1 MARSGYVD
9 ERIVEMQF
17 DNQQF
22 EKNANQS
29 ISTLDKLK
37 QSLNLDGA
45 AKGFDELD
53 QKAKGIDFST
63 VQEGIAAIGDKFT
76 MMGMIGFTAM
86 QRISN
91 SLIDMG
97 MNLGRTLLGLDGIS
111 VGFDR
116 YAEKSGHVKTIMTA
130 TGESIENVSEVLND
144 LNWFTDETS
153 YAFTDMV
160 NTMGKFTSAGV
171 KLSTAKEAVEGIAL
185 WAAESGQNAQTASRA
200 MFQLSQAYGRGTIQL
215 QDWMS
220 VEQANM
226 STQKIQN
233 ELIKEGG
240 DEAKKAIDKYG
251 GFRDSLRSGWLTTEV
266 FNKVMQKYS
275 EGVTEANYENGKF
288 TKGVTEMSE
297 AAFRNA
303 QEARTY
309 KDAIDAVKEAVST
322 GWSQSFELIF
332 GNAEESAIIWTD
344 LANTLIGVADK
355 FTAFRNDVLE
365 VWNDIG
371 GRDTMVE
378 AAYNMFSGIGRIGNS
393 VGKSFST
400 ALHLSKTVE
409 ELQSQEWA
417 TTKEARDLFAE
428 LKDAQDQLYR
438 ATTSGADFPIERIE
452 ELQQAVD
459 DAMGSLNAMDRAHT
473 LNNISESVL
482 KFSNAFKDLTHPVQK
497 LDELMKKVHELQK
510 IRDSLS
516 NGLEDSARK
525 AAINEQIE
533 GYYEQGRALTNLNVI
548 YSNLKQV
555 FEAFVSVVKVGKEI
569 FTGLVE
575 GFKPIG
581 AVLSNLATPLAAFI
595 GSIGRLISA
604 FNNALVKSGIIRE
617 SMSGAGKT
625 IANFLTPI
633 VETLAGWI
641 ELVTEKI
648 DQMASNIEKGISP
661 LTGILDGAK
670 EAVLGFFKSFES
682 KESKDAGSGK
692 NIEILDKIKN
702 ALSKF
707 IQFISP
713 AVNRISSVF
722 GNLFKD
728 LDLNKLFTIAGGSG
742 VVSYLFS
749 YRNLL
754 SNISK
759 WFKEMRESSEELRK
773 NGPSI
778 FGSLQE
784 SIDGLFNSVSKFAKA
799 GAFLQVAIAIGILA
813 VSLNTLSKIKPAN
826 LAAATGAVTAM
837 FIELFG
843 AIALFEKFGGNKT
856 KHIEKVTT
864 AMTKVA
870 SAVLVL
876 SKAVAILGA
885 LDTGQLEKGVIAIGV
900 IMLELTAYSKL
911 NEKAKGFKS
920 SGIIILA
927 AGLWLMS
934 KAVESLGKIDTDVL
948 IKGIKAMGA
957 VMLELAAFANLTKNV
972 GGFNAIGVALGMTIM
987 AGALFLLG
995 QVVKSI
1001 GKIDADVLKQGLMG
1015 LAGILVEVGVA
1026 LAALSKADV
1035 LKVSASFL
1043 VMSVAIAAITAS
1055 VAAMGM
1061 LGLDKVKT
1069 GLIGIG
1075 GALAIVGAVLG
1086 GLSVLTKGGNGLIK
1100 TASAITLVAV
1110 AMNLLAIP
1118 LALLGAIG
1126 MDNVVTGLVGLGGAL
1141 LIVGVASKLLEPL
1154 AVSML
1159 KLSGNLLIFGIAL
1172 TAAGVGIAAFA
1183 TALKFLASSDP
1194 RKIAEA
1200 LVILGGGL
1208 LGLVAIAS
1216 LVQPFIGALLS
1227 LAGTMALIGVAA
1239 LALGFGLS
1247 LISSSTIT
1255 AAQAIGDA
1263 IVVLVEKISEQLPA
1277 ILSLIGD
1284 LVVGIINTIGE
1295 KLPEIIESGVSIA
1308 IGFIG
1313 GIAQGI
1319 VDHTDEALV
1328 AMEALVNSLVYFALS
1343 ALQAL
1348 VKDIPVVGDD
1358 IAGALE
1364 GVKNSVKEKVD
1375 SAEFEEAGKAGGDRL
1390 DRGLN
1395 SKKNDIKN
1403 TGTSLSEEGITGV
1416 LSKENDWGTSGT
1428 DLATLFGDKVFH
1440 EGGFINSAGVHLG
1453 EEGSEGIDS
1462 TQGLWSDSGNY
1473 TVDGLYESL
1482 TSQYNK
1488 DRVYDAGYS
1497 LGGSANAGYNNALMI
1512 NSPSKKM
1519 MWSAEMTIAGLVK
1532 GFDDFGYRAA
1542 GSGTKLG
1549 EGVLDA
1555 ISTTLSTIDSV
1566 MDEDDFSPVISPV
1579 LDLTNVEQGAGRLDT
1594 LLASRRVGVTA
1605 SAFGSRF
1612 ADPATAVTTNGNS
1625 VVIQN
1630 LTVNGTE
1637 NMNVNELS
1645 DAVIDKLNRQIASEN
1660 SRWAY

>member
-63 VQEGIAAIGDKFT
+63 VQEGIAAIGDKFS
-76 MMGMIGFTAM
+76 MMGMLGFTAM

-97 MNLGRTLLGLDGIS
+97 MNLSRTLLGLDGIS

-130 TGESIENVSEVLND
+130 TGESIENVSEVLDD

-171 KLSTAKEAVEGIAL
+171 KLGTAKEAVEGIAL

-240 DEAKKAIDKYG
+240 EAAKSAIAKYG

-275 EGVTEANYENGKF
+275 EGVTEANYSNGKF
-288 TKGVTEMSE
+288 TGGVTEMSE
-297 AAFRNA
+297 AAFKAA

-322 GWSQSFELIF
+322 GWSQSFELMF

-344 LANTLIGVADK
+344 LANALIGVADK

-371 GRDTMVE
+371 GRDKMVD
-378 AAYNMFSGIGRIGNS
+378 AAYKTFSGIGKIGNAIS
-393 VGKSFST
+393 GSFARSLGIGKT
-400 ALHLSKTVE
+400 LD
-409 ELQSQEWA
+409 ELKNSEWA
-417 TTKEARDLFAE
+417 TTAE
-428 LKDAQDQLYR
+428 TRGL
-438 ATTSGADFPIERIE
+438 IE
-452 ELQQAVD
+452 EIESLEEQITRFAGYEDSADLVSDYQMQIDELMGTLQ
-459 DAMGSLNAMDRAHT
+459 SMDRAHT
-473 LNNISESVL
+473 LDNISASIQKFAGNFQYFAQPFDRLNELQIKINGLRREQAELTKEQIKAGASDALEEQIQKLKEEQKELNAVL
-482 KFSNAFKDLTHPVQK
+482 PILEAFKSVWEAVLSVIK
-497 LDELMKKVHELQK
+497 L
-510 IRDSLS
+510 
-516 NGLEDSARK
+516 
-525 AAINEQIE
+525 
-533 GYYEQGRALTNLNVI
+533 
-548 YSNLKQV
+548 
-555 FEAFVSVVKVGKEI
+555 GKEI
-569 FTGLVE
+569 VSSFIE
-575 GFKPIG
+575 GFKPIK
-581 AVLSNLATPLAAFI
+581 AVLSNLIAPISNLI
-595 GSIGRLISA
+595 GSIGRLIKA
-604 FNNALVKSGIIRE
+604 FNNALVESGIIKE
-617 SMSGAGKT
+617 SLVGTGNT
-625 IANFLTPI
+625 IADFLSPI
-633 VETLAGWI
+633 VEKLAGWI
-641 ELVTEKI
+641 DIVTSAINK
-648 DQMASNIEKGISP
+648 MAYNIENGLSPIS
-661 LTGILDGAK
+661 GFLDKAREAITKFFDSFGPK
-670 EAVLGFFKSFES
+670 ET
-682 KESKDAGSGK
+682 KEVSSDK
-692 NIEILDKIKN
+692 NFAILDKIKS
-702 ALSKF
+702 AFSKF
-707 IQFISP
+707 VEFITP
-713 AVNRISSVF
+713 LANRISSTF
-722 GNLFKD
+722 GNLFKN
-728 LDLNKLFTIAGGSG
+728 LDLNKIFTIAGGSG
-742 VVSYLFS
+742 VISYLFS

-759 WFKEMRESSEELRK
+759 WFKEMRKSSEEMRK

-784 SIDGLFNSVSKFAKA
+784 SIDELFNSVSKFAKA

-864 AMTKVA
+864 AMTKIA

-911 NEKAKGFKS
+911 NEKAKGFNS
-920 SGIIILA
+920 GGIIILA

-972 GGFNAIGVALGMTIM
+972 GGFNAIGVALGITIM

-1001 GKIDADVLKQGLMG
+1001 GKIDADVLKQGLLG
-1015 LAGILVEVGVA
+1015 LAGILVEIGVA

-1043 VMSVAIAAITAS
+1043 IMSVAIAAITAS

-1075 GALAIVGAVLG
+1075 GALAIVGVVLG
-1086 GLSVLTKGGNGLIK
+1086 GLAKLTKGGNGLIK
-1100 TASAITLVAV
+1100 TAAAITLVAV

-1126 MDNVVTGLVGLGGAL
+1126 IENVVTGLVGLGGAL

-1154 AVSML
+1154 AVAML
-1159 KLSGNLLIFGIAL
+1159 KLSGNLLVFGIAL

-1183 TALKFLASSDP
+1183 TALRFLAAADP
-1194 RKIAEA
+1194 RQIAEA
-1200 LVILGGGL
+1200 LLILGGGL
-1208 LGLVAIAS
+1208 IGLVAIAS

-1284 LVVGIINTIGE
+1284 MIVGIINTIGE

-1313 GIAQGI
+1313 GLAQGI
-1319 VDHTDEALV
+1319 VDHTDEALG

-1403 TGTSLSEEGITGV
+1403 TGISLSDEGITGV

-1453 EEGSEGIDS
+1453 EEGSEGIDG
-1462 TQGLWSDSGNY
+1462 TQGLWSNSGNY

-1482 TSQYNK
+1482 MSQYNQG
-1488 DRVYDAGYS
+1488 RVYDAGYS
-1497 LGGSANAGYNNALMI
+1497 LGGSANAGYNSALMI
-1512 NSPSKKM
+1512 SSPSRKM

-1566 MDEDDFSPVISPV
+1566 MDEDDFNPVISPV
-1579 LDLTNVEQGAGRLDT
+1579 LDLTNVEQGAGQLDT
-1594 LLASRRVGVTA
+1594 LLASRRIGVTA
-1605 SAFGSRF
+1605 SMFGSRF
-1612 ADPATAVTTNGNS
+1612 ADPATAAAASGNS

-1637 NMNVNELS
+1637 NMDVNELS